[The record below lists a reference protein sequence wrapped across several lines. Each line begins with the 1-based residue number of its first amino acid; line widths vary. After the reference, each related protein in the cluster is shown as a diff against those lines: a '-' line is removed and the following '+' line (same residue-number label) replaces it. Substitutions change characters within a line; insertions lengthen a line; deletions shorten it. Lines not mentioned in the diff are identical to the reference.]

1 MLDEVASTSWTPT
14 WGITMTWQEP
24 QDDPEWRGAY
34 GDYGHEPHTGQ
45 YGQAPHAQDPW
56 GQAGYAQGPY
66 AQDPYAQG
74 PYAQDPYGQY
84 NYSAYG
90 PPGGLRPASTGV
102 TIAALVANIVTALVC
117 CVGIAWIP
125 GIILSAIALSRANTD
140 PESTRRLT
148 VGAWVC
154 FAVNILLAVA
164 VVVVFGIVGA
174 SNDTSGP

>member
-24 QDDPEWRGAY
+24 QDDPEWRSAY
-34 GDYGHEPHTGQ
+34 GDYGHEPRTGQ

-56 GQAGYAQGPY
+56 GQAGYAQ
-66 AQDPYAQG
+66 DPYAQG

-84 NYSAYG
+84 GYSAYG
-90 PPGGLRPASTGV
+90 PPGALRPAGTGMTV
-102 TIAALVANIVTALVC
+102 AALVANIVTAVLC
-117 CVGIAWIP
+117 CIGVAWIP

-154 FAVNILLAVA
+154 FAVDILLAV
-164 VVVVFGIVGA
+164 VVLVLFGIVGA
-174 SNDTSGP
+174 SNDSTTP